1 MNRGQIIQFNAQE
14 LKEMMKVLDS
24 LPYEFNTRRRR
35 SILRKGVKSFIQRA
49 KTNAPVDSGILKNN
63 IGTKAFRNNKNSLY
77 AGVVLKGNAKDKMGR
92 AKDGWYAR
100 LIEYG
105 FTQISWPD
113 KSKKKTDYPASRK
126 IRIQPKPFL
135 RPAWE
140 ATKNQV
146 FKETIESAN
155 KSLKRWMKKIAR

>member
-1 MNRGQIIQFNAQE
+1 MNKGKIIQFNTQE

-35 SILRKGVKSFIQRA
+35 EILKRGVNSFVQRA
-49 KTNAPVDSGILKNN
+49 KSSAPVDSGILKKN
-63 IGTKAFRNNKNSLY
+63 IGTKAFRNNKNSLF
-77 AGVVLKGNAKDKMGR
+77 AGVILKGNAKDKMGR

-105 FTQISWPD
+105 FTQISWPE
-113 KSKKKTDYPASRK
+113 KSKKKQSYPASRK

-155 KSLKRWMKKIAR
+155 KSLNRWMKKIAR